1 MLEKYAQ
8 EISDTTARIIGYH
21 VLVTDRHG
29 LITGSSDPERLGQML
44 NEVPEVV
51 RTRRGYIVSEE
62 EAERVKNTRAG
73 VTYPVEDV
81 DGRIVG
87 TIAIT
92 GDPEKVDPFAL
103 IVQKQAEMY
112 LREKAFLENALYKER
127 TVRTFLEDVLSYDPR
142 ISGKEKLEQRGR
154 EFGFDMRFS
163 YTALYI
169 RYEIPQPMG
178 EPEQLSLYSTR
189 LLSLLRQV
197 FSGTKNISAMIAEK
211 EILLFLALGTGNMDE
226 DALFRSISSKC
237 LELYEHCSALGVH
250 LSFGVG
256 SPASDITEWRRSFR
270 EARNVLSWGKVISP
284 FEKVFLVRDH
294 RLHELIASADNDLKN
309 GFAERKLALING
321 ERDSA
326 DLKKTILKWCEC
338 NFVVR
343 DTAKALHI
351 HRNTLHY
358 RIEKIH
364 KICGFSMRDFM
375 RMMELYLALQLEKLN
390 LLEYS
395 L

>member
-21 VLVTDRHG
+21 VLVTDRDG

-51 RTRRGYIVSEE
+51 RTRMGYIVSEE
-62 EAERVKNTRAG
+62 EAERVTNTRAG

-112 LREKAFLENALYKER
+112 LREKAFLENALFKER
-127 TVRTFLEDVLSYDPR
+127 TVRTFMEDVLSYDPR
-142 ISGKEKLEQRGR
+142 VSGKEKLEQRGR
-154 EFGFDMRFS
+154 EFGFDRRLS
-163 YTALYI
+163 YTSLYI
-169 RYEIPQPMG
+169 RYEIFHPVEG
-178 EPEQLSLYSTR
+178 PERLSVYSNR
-189 LLSLLRQV
+189 LLSLVRQV
-197 FSGTKNISAMIAEK
+197 FSGTKNISSVIAEK
-211 EILLFLALGTGNMDE
+211 EIVLFLALGTGNMDE
-226 DALFRSISSKC
+226 DVMFRSISNKC
-237 LELYEHCSALGVH
+237 LELYEQCSALGVH
-250 LSFGVG
+250 MSFGVG
-256 SPASDITEWRRSFR
+256 SPAPDINEWGRSFR
-270 EARNVLSWGKVISP
+270 EARNVLTWGRALSSS
-284 FEKVFLVRDH
+284 EKVFMVRDH
-294 RLHELIASADNDLKN
+294 RLHELIASTDNDLRN
-309 GFAERKLALING
+309 RFAAQKLALING
-321 ERDSA
+321 ERDSC
-326 DLKKTILKWCEC
+326 DLKETILKWCEC

-358 RIEKIH
+358 RIEKIQR
-364 KICGFSMRDFM
+364 ICGFSMRDFM
-375 RMMELYLALQLEKLN
+375 HMIELYLALQLEKLN
-390 LLEYS
+390 PAKPS
-395 L
+395 V

>member
-1 MLEKYAQ
+1 MLDKYAQ
-8 EISDTTARIIGYH
+8 EISDTTAQIIGYH
-21 VLVTDRHG
+21 VLVTDRDG

-127 TVRTFLEDVLSYDPR
+127 TVQTFLEDVLSYDPR
-142 ISGKEKLEQRGR
+142 VSGKEKLEQRGR
-154 EFGFDMRFS
+154 EFGFDRRS
-163 YTALYI
+163 PYTALYI
-169 RYEIPQPMG
+169 RYEMSRKV
-178 EPEQLSLYSTR
+178 EETEQLSLYSNR
-189 LLSLLRQV
+189 LLSLVRQV
-197 FSGTKNISAMIAEK
+197 FSGAKNISAMIAEK
-211 EILLFLALGTGNMDE
+211 EIVLFLALGTGYMDE
-226 DALFRSISSKC
+226 DAMFRSIADKC
-237 LELYEHCSALGVH
+237 FELDEQCSALGVRM
-250 LSFGVG
+250 SFGVG
-256 SPASDITEWRRSFR
+256 SPVFDIAGWGRSFR
-270 EARNVLSWGKVISP
+270 EARNVLAWGRALSSS
-284 FEKVFLVRDH
+284 EKVFMVRDH
-294 RLHELIASADNDLKN
+294 RLHELIASADKDLKSR
-309 GFAERKLALING
+309 FAARKLDLING
-321 ERDSA
+321 EKDSG
-326 DLKKTILKWCEC
+326 DLKETIMKWCEC

-358 RIEKIH
+358 RIEKIQR
-364 KICGFSMRDFM
+364 ICGSSMRDFM
-375 RMMELYLALQLEKLN
+375 SMMELYIALQLEKLD
-390 LLEYS
+390 LAEPS
-395 L
+395 V